1 MRRLFS
7 IAIIAACLAQAT
19 VTEELTG
26 LFASM
31 ASGLSDANPG
41 EFLRAIDPAM
51 PGYGQLAGSI
61 RALAT
66 QNAVSCSIE
75 ITSQKGDDHTQE
87 VELQWLLEI
96 KGIGE
101 SSVLVRREAVVK
113 CKLERQ
119 KKKWRIVALDPIG
132 FFAAPATDR

>member
-1 MRRLFS
+1 MRRLFL
-7 IAIIAACLAQAT
+7 IAVTAVAFSQAA

-31 ASGLSDANPG
+31 ASALSDANPG

-51 PGYGQLAGSI
+51 PGYTQLAGNI

-75 ITSQKGDDHTQE
+75 IVSQKGDDHTQD
-87 VELQWLLEI
+87 VNLQWLLEI
-96 KGIGE
+96 KGIGQ
-101 SSVLVRREAVVK
+101 SSVAITRELVVK
-113 CKLERQ
+113 CKLEHQ
-119 KKKWRIVALDPIG
+119 KKKWRIIALDPID
-132 FFAAPATDR
+132 FFAAPTADR

>member
-1 MRRLFS
+1 MRRLFLM
-7 IAIIAACLAQAT
+7 AIIAASLAQAT
-19 VTEELTG
+19 VIEELTS

-31 ASGLSDANPG
+31 ASGLSDANPE

-75 ITSQKGDDHTQE
+75 IVSQKGDDYAQE

-101 SSVLVRREAVVK
+101 SGVSVRREAVVK

-119 KKKWRIVALDPIG
+119 KKKWHIVMLDPIS
-132 FFAAPATDR
+132 FFAAPGADR

>member
-1 MRRLFS
+1 M
-7 IAIIAACLAQAT
+7 AIIAASLAQAT
-19 VTEELTG
+19 ITEELNG

-41 EFLRAIDPAM
+41 EFLRAIDPSM

-75 ITSQKGDDHTQE
+75 IASQKGDDRTQE
-87 VELQWLLEI
+87 VEVQWLLEI

-101 SSVLVRREAVVK
+101 SGVAVTREAVVK

-119 KKKWRIVALDPIG
+119 KKKWRIVMLDPIG
-132 FFAAPATDR
+132 FFGAPGADR

>member
-1 MRRLFS
+1 MMRRLLW
-7 IAIIAACLAQAT
+7 IAIAAATLAQAA

-31 ASGLSDANPG
+31 ASALSDANPG

-51 PGYGQLAGSI
+51 PGYELLAGNI

-75 ITSQKGDDHTQE
+75 IASQKGDDRTQE

-96 KGIGE
+96 KGIGQ
-101 SSVLVRREAVVK
+101 S
-113 CKLERQ
+113 
-119 KKKWRIVALDPIG
+119 
-132 FFAAPATDR
+132 